1 MWCTE
6 DPHLYLL
13 TRAAASGSAP
23 NDVLLHLTLR
33 MSGVKRHFPIFFLS
47 KNKHTL
53 GSLGRKYN
61 IHCGLSLLLHRVAL
75 QSFLVCTGRGVVHI
89 RPDSEQAVVTSGF
102 VPSYEDPTMASTVI
116 FCKAGCV
123 KSFSSSRSGRSTA
136 LFVIHVQTN
145 SLLVAIQHNNL
156 TLKALR
162 ETTRN

>member
-1 MWCTE
+1 MHWRPTSVSANEGSSIRERTQWCTAVFNIE
-6 DPHLYLL
+6 DVWCEEAFSH
-13 TRAAASGSAP
+13 
-23 NDVLLHLTLR
+23 
-33 MSGVKRHFPIFFLS
+33 FFLS

-61 IHCGLSLLLHRVAL
+61 IHCGLSLLLHCVSL
-75 QSFLVCTGRGVVHI
+75 QSLPVCTGRGVVHI
-89 RPDSEQAVVTSGF
+89 RPDSERAVVTSGF

-123 KSFSSSRSGRSTA
+123 KSFSSSRSDRSTA